1 MGALLLSPYSDRVG
15 RRTLYIGSA
24 FLYSV
29 FCIPVAVT
37 SDIAG
42 VFAGRL
48 ITGVISAVPAITIRL
63 SIEDLFDAEDRMWA
77 FFPWALV
84 TNLGLVL
91 GPVYASYVAASLDW
105 YVFYSLS
112 PFTRGEGGK
121 RQSNVHYRRWPFY
134 LASIIVAVTGMLM
147 YFIRES
153 HSSLLLEHTVAAIRF
168 HRPDLILRTAPVD
181 PRPSIVQPLI
191 LLVTRPSIFLPSLAH
206 AFSTALLYLFAVAF
220 PLIYTHY
227 EWNRQKTTLIFL
239 FIALG
244 LFLSTLTRFH
254 DRHAIRRNRLAKH
267 RLTPEKTLFG
277 LTIGAPA
284 LAMGLWWFAW
294 TIPGPLVKT
303 LSWPASALSLILA
316 GYGINEHTTVLTR
329 YVLNPHSHSQSH
341 NSNNNNNN
349 NDASSAFAALLT
361 LRALLSALFPLFT
374 TQMFETLGTNTAGSV
389 LAAIATASCLLPFF
403 LINLAGGWRRS
414 DEFGIGDSD
423 SAQSATTS
431 EPETDTKPKKTV
443 RWDVD
448 ETDSI
453 TSTDTGFPTTDPD
466 PDTKPTSP
474 HAVRTAIHIHHPRR
488 FEPTDSQPS
497 SSSSPLATKPKPEM
511 EDKDRGSIDPIP
523 TLTTAT
529 KAPRKRGTATPEP
542 EAFLEPER
550 EAGCLAVGM
559 GMGLGLDVDV
569 ERVVGFPYL

>member
-244 LFLSTLTRFH
+244 LFFSTLTRVH
-254 DRHAIRRNRLAKH
+254 DRHAIRKNRLAKH
-267 RLTPEKTLFG
+267 RLIPEKALFG
-277 LTIGAPA
+277 LAIGAPA

-329 YVLNPHSHSQSH
+329 YVLNPHSHSQSR

-349 NDASSAFAALLT
+349 NHDASSAFAALLT

-414 DEFGIGDSD
+414 DE
-423 SAQSATTS
+423 SASATATALKAPQRASRKPTRNRKKRSAGTS
-431 EPETDTKPKKTV
+431 TRRTPSPAPTPAFQLQTQTQTPNRQAPTPSAPPS
-443 RWDVD
+443 
-448 ETDSI
+448 TSI
-453 TSTDTGFPTTDPD
+453 TPAASNRPIPNPPPPPPRWRPNPNPRWRIKTE
-466 PDTKPTSP
+466 
-474 HAVRTAIHIHHPRR
+474 AVSIR
-488 FEPTDSQPS
+488 FQPS
-497 SSSSPLATKPKPEM
+497 LLPPKHH
-511 EDKDRGSIDPIP
+511 GSGERRPRS
-523 TLTTAT
+523 
-529 KAPRKRGTATPEP
+529 RKRSWN
-542 EAFLEPER
+542 R
-550 EAGCLAVGM
+550 SVR
-559 GMGLGLDVDV
+559 LGAWL
-569 ERVVGFPYL
+569 

>member
-42 VFAGRL
+42 VFAGRV

-168 HRPDLILRTAPVD
+168 HRPDLILRTAPVA

-191 LLVTRPSIFLPSLAH
+191 LLVTRPSIFLLSLAH

-244 LFLSTLTRFH
+244 LFFSTLTRVH
-254 DRHAIRRNRLAKH
+254 DRHAIRKNRLAKH
-267 RLTPEKTLFG
+267 RLTPEKALFG
-277 LTIGAPA
+277 LAIGAPA

-329 YVLNPHSHSQSH
+329 YVLNPHSHSQSR

-349 NDASSAFAALLT
+349 NHDASSAFAALLT

-374 TQMFETLGTNTAGSV
+374 TQMFETLGANTAGSV

-403 LINLAGGWRRS
+403 LINLAGGRRRS
-414 DEFGIGDSD
+414 DELGIGDSD

-431 EPETDTKPKKTV
+431 EPETDTKPKKTL

-448 ETDSI
+448 DDSSTS

-466 PDTKPTSP
+466 PDTAPTNP
-474 HAVRTAIHIHHPRR
+474 PAVRTAIHIHQPRR
-488 FEPTDSQPS
+488 FEPTDPQPS
-497 SSSSPLATKPKPEM
+497 SPPATKTKPEM
-511 EDKDRGSIDPIP
+511 EDKDRGSTDPIP
-523 TLTTAT
+523 TLTNAT
-529 KAPRKRGTATPEP
+529 KAPRKRETATPEP

-559 GMGLGLDVDV
+559 GMGLDVDV